1 MRVLRAHFFKL
12 CNPFLTFDTCIPNKI
27 VSTTLHSDLVAPG
40 DFLLAIRS
48 NDVRGASAKDIK
60 KDLDKVQVGKPVF
73 LIFLRAE
80 DSHAFLNPNAEVGK
94 RFFYCHTKIRNF
106 CTKIQTF
113 YVYEKY

>member
-27 VSTTLHSDLVAPG
+27 VGSTLHSDLVAPG

-113 YVYEKY
+113 HLYEKY